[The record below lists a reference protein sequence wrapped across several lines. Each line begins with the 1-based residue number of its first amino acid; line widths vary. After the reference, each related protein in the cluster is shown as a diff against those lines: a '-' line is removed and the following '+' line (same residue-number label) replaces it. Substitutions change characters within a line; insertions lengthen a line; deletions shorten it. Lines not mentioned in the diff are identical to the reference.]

1 MTRRLQFQTLPVFGA
16 DQRQVA
22 EVVRG
27 AMNGKTN
34 NTGEITLAT
43 GNATSTTLYDD
54 RIGYDSLIFFV
65 PLSEAAEED
74 SAPYGAFQ
82 DTTDQTA
89 ANTTTAYAVTLDTT
103 DYSNGVYLSNSSR
116 LNVRNYGIYNIQF
129 SIQLKNTTNDSQDT
143 DIWFR
148 KNGTNV
154 AGSNSRFSMPARKS
168 TGDPSHLIA
177 AMNFFLEMNAG
188 DYVEV
193 MWRVSDVGVSI
204 EQYPTSTSP
213 TRPSIPSD
221 VGSFSEKG
229 PTTVGQSQYIPS
241 SGGIKTAGTLGQEF
255 SVINPFLTLNYII
268 HSGPP
273 AF

>member
-1 MTRRLQFQTLPVFGA
+1 MTQFRTLPVFGA
-16 DQRQVA
+16 DPRQTS

-27 AMNGKTN
+27 IMDGKTN
-34 NTGEITLAT
+34 NTGLLTLAT
-43 GNATSTTLYDD
+43 GNATTTTLFDE
-54 RIGYDSLIFFV
+54 RIGYDSLIFFIPV
-65 PLSEAAEED
+65 SNASEND

-148 KNGTNV
+148 KNGTDI
-154 AGSNSRFSMPARKS
+154 AGSNSRFSMPSRKS

-177 AMNFFLEMNAG
+177 AMNFFMEM
-188 DYVEV
+188 
-193 MWRVSDVGVSI
+193 RLC
-204 EQYPTSTSP
+204 
-213 TRPSIPSD
+213 
-221 VGSFSEKG
+221 
-229 PTTVGQSQYIPS
+229 
-241 SGGIKTAGTLGQEF
+241 GG
-255 SVINPFLTLNYII
+255 
-268 HSGPP
+268 
-273 AF
+273 